1 MTWMKPG
8 ITIQCWDNFYNHRS
22 GPIGII
28 MSIDGP
34 CTCTHIVTQINQRGH
49 RPLPEHYHLECQP
62 VRGKHTQ
69 DTRFWHSYMLADGKC
84 IDGRFYLEKIEDI
97 TSTVSILETVEVQ
110 LQMDFS

>member
-49 RPLPEHYHLECQP
+49 RTLPEHYHLECQP
-62 VRGKHTQ
+62 LNGKRNE
-69 DTRFWHSYMLADGKC
+69 DTKYWYHYINANGKELGNRWELQKVDTEKRDF
-84 IDGRFYLEKIEDI
+84 IEQQLEM
-97 TSTVSILETVEVQ
+97 V
-110 LQMDFS
+110 F